1 MAKNNNLTDFV
12 TDIANAIRN
21 KCKITGTINPQEF
34 SKFVGG
40 MPFYKKTATRDLT
53 SKSASPISLILTSET
68 GYEKARVYLT
78 NDNGETELT
87 NGDAFI
93 ALNEGGNTNI
103 INALHSTTEE
113 ITISGFPYI
122 SQSVY
127 LFYFSDDTSDGA
139 NLISAGWHIK
149 ADIFDLYMGDPDG
162 ENTPIDLNNAQGGG
176 TI

>member
-12 TDIANAIRN
+12 TDIADTIRA
-21 KCKITGTINPQEF
+21 KCKTTGTINPQDF

-40 MPFYKKTATRDLT
+40 MPFYKKTRTQDLT
-53 SKSASPISLILTSET
+53 NEAASPIALVLTSEK
-68 GYEKARVYLT
+68 GYQKARVYLT
-78 NDNGETELT
+78 NDNGETALPD
-87 NGDAFI
+87 GDAFI
-93 ALNEGGNTNI
+93 ALNESGNTNI

-122 SQSVY
+122 SGSVY
-127 LFYFSDDTSDGA
+127 LFYFNDDTSGGA

-162 ENTPIDLNNAQGGG
+162 ENTKIDLNNATGGG
-176 TI
+176 V